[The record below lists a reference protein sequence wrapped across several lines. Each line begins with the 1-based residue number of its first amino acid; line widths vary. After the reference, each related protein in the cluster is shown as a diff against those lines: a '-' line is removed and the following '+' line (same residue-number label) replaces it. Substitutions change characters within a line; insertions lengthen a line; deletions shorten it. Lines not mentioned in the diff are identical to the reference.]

1 MRPINEQGWILIQA
15 TPAFA
20 RAPMDSPQVLWR
32 WVQKQDAI
40 LQRVVWFLF
49 RMADA
54 MERADD
60 LPGFDKVGSCF
71 DPDRISILPKE
82 TRALLAEFVLDPMRY
97 IR

>member
-1 MRPINEQGWILIQA
+1 MRPINEQGWTLIQA
-15 TPAFA
+15 TPAFS
-20 RAPMDSPQVLWR
+20 RAPVDSPQALWC
-32 WVQKQDAI
+32 WVQKQEAI

-60 LPGFDKVGSCF
+60 LPGFDKVGSGF

-97 IR
+97 IQ